1 MHPFSITFHTTDN
14 LVLKIISVL
23 LGLFIVGTW
32 IYNSSHIKLA
42 LRIVIGLI
50 GGIAG
55 YYIALFF
62 FGISEL
68 SYTTIRDDF
77 SSNKQSAT
85 IIKYEKYVSTSNSRN
100 SRNIGLRK
108 RQNTFYKPLLQY
120 KDEKGITKKS
130 FGDVSF
136 SDNNKKPV
144 GERIDII
151 VENGEVRMITSIK
164 TFAFVVNIV
173 TVCFMIIFYYILY
186 SYAKT
191 QSLENMGNFA
201 LVIFGYVIFPIAFG
215 VLIYLFL
222 NIGYDYFFLGKR
234 YTGRN
239 TAIGV
244 SALGIFLLL
253 CLFGFIKSM
262 FTKKR
267 KKKKKKLSKLD
278 KNH

>member
-1 MHPFSITFHTTDN
+1 MHPFSITFHTSDN
-14 LVLKIISVL
+14 LVFKIISVL

-32 IYNSSHIKLA
+32 AYNSSHIKLV
-42 LRIVIGLI
+42 LRIIIGLI

-55 YYIALFF
+55 YYIAIFF
-62 FGISEL
+62 FGILEL
-68 SYTTIRDDF
+68 SYTTIKDDF

-85 IIKYEKYVSTSNSRN
+85 IIGYEKFISTSNSRN
-100 SRNIGLRK
+100 RRNIGSTK
-108 RQNTFYKPLLQY
+108 RQNTFYKPLLEY
-120 KDEKGITKKS
+120 KDQKGITKNS

-144 GERIDII
+144 GEKIDII
-151 VENGEVRMITSIK
+151 AADGEVRMITPIK
-164 TFAFVVNIV
+164 TFTFIVNIV
-173 TVCFMIIFYYILY
+173 TICFIIIFYYILY

-191 QSLENMGNFA
+191 QSLENIGNFV
-201 LVIFGYVIFPIAFG
+201 LVIFGYVIFPIAFC

-262 FTKKR
+262 LTKKR
-267 KKKKKKLSKLD
+267 KKKKKISKLN